1 MAIGN
6 GGEGGG
12 TNGGKGGKGGAQQVG
27 DLGVTSPGL
36 VFSSLGLGKNSPG
49 LVKGKRRMWNK
60 EKLLFLLPFAYA
72 YALLFFLI
80 KKKFFFFI
88 LFFFFFVSSLCR
100 LVCSAVCQGVC
111 ARVLRSGCEMLGFHS
126 VWYVFRV
133 CFMRVS
139 HCAVRCA
146 ACVCRLCVPPVW

>member
-1 MAIGN
+1 
-6 GGEGGG
+6 
-12 TNGGKGGKGGAQQVG
+12 
-27 DLGVTSPGL
+27 
-36 VFSSLGLGKNSPG
+36 
-49 LVKGKRRMWNK
+49 MWNK

-111 ARVLRSGCEMLGFHS
+111 ARVLRSGCEMPGFHS

-133 CFMRVS
+133 CVMRVS

-146 ACVCRLCVPPVW
+146 ACVVTYRRHQPFEVAYLSQMGAENKYWRKAHVVRAIRQ

>member
-6 GGEGGG
+6 GG
-12 TNGGKGGKGGAQQVG
+12 NGGKGGTQQVG

-80 KKKFFFFI
+80 KKEIFLLYSFF
-88 LFFFFFVSSLCR
+88 LLLCFFFVSF
-100 LVCSAVCQGVC
+100 GV
-111 ARVLRSGCEMLGFHS
+111 
-126 VWYVFRV
+126 
-133 CFMRVS
+133 
-139 HCAVRCA
+139 
-146 ACVCRLCVPPVW
+146 